1 MQPRNFS
8 LSVSVAEV
16 LCLLCSCGQCREE
29 IHYDIVPSPPVRKF
43 HWHTEEFIFLNEET
57 MLSNFTCRKETYY
70 RVPQRLKREETGGQ
84 VEF

>member
-8 LSVSVAEV
+8 LSVSFAEV
-16 LCLLCSCGQCREE
+16 LCLCSCGQCREE
-29 IHYDIVPSPPVRKF
+29 IHYNIVPSHPLRKLY
-43 HWHTEEFIFLNEET
+43 WHTKEFIFLNEET

-70 RVPQRLKREETGGQ
+70 KVHQRLKREETGGP